1 MNSPNKQINNVYG
14 YVRVSTTEQA
24 MNGISIDT
32 QKELIN
38 NFVQDKFNREVD
50 HFYVDAGVSG
60 TVPINDREASRELTD
75 SMDEYDIIVSTRLDR
90 LSRSSTDL
98 LQTIPIFEATG
109 VTYYLCEQFGE
120 VPIAY
125 PKKKNKTSLHSKFD
139 MNEMVNK
146 IMVMVLSA
154 VAEIEHGS
162 TVDKFKE
169 GKLAWA
175 PKGYSIGGSAPFGY
189 RKVEEKVRTGNRVKR
204 RSKLVEIPAEQKVLE
219 VIHKLRKRGLGARRI
234 AKQINEHFEDYKDFP
249 YWKVRNI
256 LARKVQ
262 GLPKVP

>member
-1 MNSPNKQINNVYG
+1 MNPPHKQINHVYG

-32 QKELIN
+32 QKDLIN
-38 NFVQDKFNREVD
+38 EFVKNKFNREVD
-50 HFYVDAGVSG
+50 HFFVDAGVSG
-60 TVPINDREASRELTD
+60 TIPINDREASRELTD

-162 TVDKFKE
+162 VVDKLKE

-175 PKGYSIGGSAPFGY
+175 PKGYAVGGSAPFGY
-189 RKVEEKVRTGNRVKR
+189 RGVEEKVKTGKRLKR
-204 RSKLVEIPAEQKVLE
+204 RIKLVEVPAEQKVLE
-219 VIHKLRKRGLGARRI
+219 MIYKLRKRGLGARRI
-234 AKQINEHFEDYKDFP
+234 AKQVDEHFSEFAP
-249 YWKVRNI
+249 FHYWKVRNI

-262 GLPKVP
+262 GLPKQD

>member
-1 MNSPNKQINNVYG
+1 MNSPNKQINHVYG
-14 YVRVSTTEQA
+14 YVRVSTSEQA
-24 MNGISIDT
+24 INGISIDT
-32 QKELIN
+32 QKDLIN
-38 NFVQDKFNREVD
+38 NFVQDKFNRTVD
-50 HFYVDAGVSG
+50 KWFIDAGVSG
-60 TVPINDREASRELTD
+60 AIPITDRPASRELTD
-75 SMDEYDIIVSTRLDR
+75 MMDEYDIIVSTRLDR
-90 LSRSSTDL
+90 LSRSSGDL

-120 VPIAY
+120 MPIAY
-125 PKKKNKTSLHSKFD
+125 PKKKGKTSLHSKFD

-189 RKVEEKVRTGNRVKR
+189 RKVEEKVKSGKRVKR
-204 RSKLVEIPAEQKVLE
+204 RIKLVEIPAEQKVLE
-219 VIHKLRKRGLGARRI
+219 VIRKLRKRGLGARRI
-234 AKQINEHFEDYKDFP
+234 AKQINAHFPEYANFP

-262 GLPKVP
+262 GLPKQD

>member
-1 MNSPNKQINNVYG
+1 
-14 YVRVSTTEQA
+14 
-24 MNGISIDT
+24 
-32 QKELIN
+32 
-38 NFVQDKFNREVD
+38 VQDKFNREVD

-60 TVPINDREASRELTD
+60 TIPINDREASRELTD

-125 PKKKNKTSLHSKFD
+125 PKKKCKASLHSKFD

-162 TVDKFKE
+162 VVDKLKE

-175 PKGYSIGGSAPFGY
+175 PKGYAVGGSAPFGY
-189 RKVEEKVRTGNRVKR
+189 RRVE
-204 RSKLVEIPAEQKVLE
+204 
-219 VIHKLRKRGLGARRI
+219 
-234 AKQINEHFEDYKDFP
+234 
-249 YWKVRNI
+249 
-256 LARKVQ
+256 
-262 GLPKVP
+262 

>member
-60 TVPINDREASRELTD
+60 TIPINDREASRELTD

-125 PKKKNKTSLHSKFD
+125 PKKKCKASLHSKFD

-162 TVDKFKE
+162 VVDKLKE

-175 PKGYSIGGSAPFGY
+175 PKGYAVGGSAPFGY
-189 RKVEEKVRTGNRVKR
+189 KRVEEKVKTGKRLKR
-204 RSKLVEIPAEQKVLE
+204 RIKLVEVPAEQKVLE
-219 VIHKLRKRGLGARRI
+219 MIYKLRKRGLGARRI
-234 AKQINEHFEDYKDFP
+234 AKQVDEHFIEFAP
-249 YWKVRNI
+249 FHYWKVRNI